1 MIFSTTQVNY
11 ICCNYQ
17 HVNFVCYL
25 FSRWTLTWVVGLF
38 IDRVRL
44 MISVV
49 CNDVAADVAYD
60 DVIAEGGDGDIIR

>member
-1 MIFSTTQVNY
+1 M
-11 ICCNYQ
+11 
-17 HVNFVCYL
+17 NFVCYL

-44 MISVV
+44 MICVV

-60 DVIAEGGDGDIIR
+60 DVVAEGGDGDIIR

>member
-1 MIFSTTQVNY
+1 MYSM
-11 ICCNYQ
+11 
-17 HVNFVCYL
+17 NFVCYL

-49 CNDVAADVAYD
+49 CNDVSADVAYD
-60 DVIAEGGDGDIIR
+60 DVIAEGGDGDVR

>member
-1 MIFSTTQVNY
+1 M
-11 ICCNYQ
+11 
-17 HVNFVCYL
+17 NFVCYL

-49 CNDVAADVAYD
+49 CNDVSADVAYD
-60 DVIAEGGDGDIIR
+60 DVIAEGGDGDVR